1 MVAQMKRMK
10 CDFMVHGCRS
20 SFRDW
25 ATETGVAFDV
35 AEQCLARATG
45 SAVTR
50 AYLRKSTLERRRPV
64 PTSWADLMT
73 GSGISN
79 IIPIRA

>member
-1 MVAQMKRMK
+1 MAAQMKRMK

-35 AEQCLARATG
+35 AEQCRAYETG

-50 AYLRKSTLERRRPV
+50 AYLRTSMPERRRPV
-64 PTSWADLMT
+64 LTSWADFVT
-73 GSGISN
+73 GSSISN
-79 IIPIRA
+79 VIPIRA